1 MLVVATAAGGTAM
14 AETKDP
20 KLVAKEREVIRQQL
34 KQVRQNIEQT
44 TNRQTSTSKE
54 LMAVEK
60 SIAESNVQLQRLQ
73 KENERLKAE
82 ILAIS
87 EDQAETEKSIER
99 QKNRLGKVL
108 RSQHR
113 RSQYNPMHAWLGGQ
127 SRQAISRDAFWYEHI
142 SAAEVSVGETL
153 QEELDELEALLG
165 AKEERQDQ
173 VQRNENA
180 QQRKKVVLLEQQ
192 DTRKQ
197 LLGELNKRL
206 ESQKQEASRLER
218 DEKRMTSLIEELAE
232 AIRLAKK
239 RAEAERKTAESKS
252 KPAQQRRS
260 EMTYSTAPD
269 NGDFAKL
276 KGRLELPSGGEI
288 TGRFGQTRSSDGS
301 GPAWRGIFIK
311 VGQGAPVKAVSNG
324 KVVFS
329 EWLRGFGQLIIL
341 DHGDQYMSIYGN
353 NQRLLRAVGDTVKQ
367 GDSIASVG
375 DSSGNLETGL
385 YFELRHQGQPID
397 PLKWAVTR

>member
-1 MLVVATAAGGTAM
+1 MLLMASSGTLAQM
-14 AETKDP
+14 KDP
-20 KLVAKEREVIRQQL
+20 KAVANEREVIRQQL

-44 TNRQTSTSKE
+44 TSRQTSTSKE
-54 LMAVEK
+54 LVAVEK
-60 SIAESNVQLQRLQ
+60 SIAESNAQLLRLQ

-82 ILAIS
+82 IVAIS
-87 EDQAETEKSIER
+87 ENQDETEKSIEQ

-127 SRQAISRDAFWYEHI
+127 SRQAISRDAYWYEHI
-142 SAAEVSVGETL
+142 SSAEVAVGETL

-165 AKEERQDQ
+165 AKEERQEQ
-173 VQRNENA
+173 VQRNEDS

-206 ESQKQEASRLER
+206 ESQKQEVSRLER
-218 DEKRMTSLIEELAE
+218 DEKRMTTLIEELAE

-239 RAEAERKTAESKS
+239 RAESERKTAENRS
-252 KPAQQRRS
+252 KPSQQRRS
-260 EMTYSTAPD
+260 EMTFSTVPD
-269 NGDFAKL
+269 NGEFAKL
-276 KGRLELPSGGEI
+276 KGRLELPAGGEV

-301 GPAWRGIFIK
+301 GPAWRGIFLK
-311 VGQGAPVKAVSNG
+311 VGQGAPVKAVSSG

-341 DHGDQYMSIYGN
+341 DHGDQFMSIYGN
-353 NQRLLRAVGDTVKQ
+353 NQRLLKSVGDTVKQ
-367 GDSIASVG
+367 GDVIASVG

>member
-1 MLVVATAAGGTAM
+1 MVTMVSNVAW
-14 AETKDP
+14 AESKDP
-20 KLVAKEREVIRQQL
+20 KAMAKEREAIRQQL

-44 TNRQTSTSKE
+44 TSRQTSTSKE
-54 LMAVEK
+54 LAAVEK
-60 SIAESNVQLQRLQ
+60 SIAESNIQLQRLQ

-87 EDQAETEKSIER
+87 EDQDETERSIER

-142 SAAEVSVGETL
+142 SAAEIAVGETL
-153 QEELDELEALLG
+153 REELDELEALLG
-165 AKEERQDQ
+165 AKEERQEQ
-173 VQRNENA
+173 VQRNEDA
-180 QQRKKVVLLEQQ
+180 QQRKKGVLLEQQ

-206 ESQKQEASRLER
+206 ESQKQEANRLER

-239 RAEAERKTAESKS
+239 RAEAERKAAESRPKAN
-252 KPAQQRRS
+252 PQRRS
-260 EMTYSTAPD
+260 EMTFSTVPD

-311 VGQGAPVKAVSNG
+311 AGQGAPVKAVSNG

-353 NQRLLRAVGDTVKQ
+353 NQRLAKSVGDMVKQ
-367 GDSIASVG
+367 GDTIASVG

-397 PLKWAVTR
+397 PLKWALIK